1 MMKKL
6 SLITA
11 LLLSANVYASPL
23 PIPPDIWAATQTP
36 PYTPRPAPRQPDPQ
50 RPELNYCYVSEAAF
64 VSCQYYLA
72 VSKAECEAA
81 VQQALK
87 NGQPVLYVCY
97 QLNPL

>member
-1 MMKKL
+1 MKKL
-6 SLITA
+6 LITA
-11 LLLSANVYASPL
+11 LLMSSSVNASPL
-23 PIPPDIWAATQTP
+23 PIPPDVWAATQIPPFTP
-36 PYTPRPAPRQPDPQ
+36 KPAPRPPDPQ
-50 RPELNYCYVSEAAF
+50 RPELNYCFASEAAF

-87 NGQPVLYVCY
+87 NGQRVLYVCY

>member
-1 MMKKL
+1 MKKL

-11 LLLSANVYASPL
+11 LLLNVNVYASPL
-23 PIPPDIWAATQTP
+23 PIPPDVWAETQSP
-36 PYTPRPAPRQPDPQ
+36 PYTPKPAPGKPDPN
-50 RPELNYCYVSEAAF
+50 RPELNYCFASEAAF

-87 NGQPVLYVCY
+87 NGQRVLYVCY
-97 QLNPL
+97 ELNPL